1 MPFQQGKATEGAG
14 RKGYEFEY
22 QQLEKMR
29 ELLNKDLKL
38 LDKLY
43 AGKIKE
49 KDLSKLQIAQARML
63 KILDKLHASK
73 QSIGGDEEHPL
84 RVVILPKEVAQSF
97 EINAI
102 NPTTIR
108 GDSQQSEV

>member
-29 ELLNKDLKL
+29 ELLNKDLRL

-49 KDLSKLQIAQARML
+49 KDLNKLQVAQARML

-73 QSIGGDEEHPL
+73 QSLGGDEDNPL
-84 RVVILPKEVAQSF
+84 RVVVLPEAVSKAF
-97 EINAI
+97 NIDATDKKTN
-102 NPTTIR
+102 R
-108 GDSQQSEV
+108 GDSQRSEV